1 MSTLITPDIEL
12 PAQVDE
18 AFKTRFLTDGFA
30 RIDDVI
36 EPEELAFYRRKYDE
50 LFDENRTD
58 IKRKQLGGKDA
69 DGKELLPQIIGA
81 HTQAPEMFETRYVE
95 RIKAIAGFLLGEEAE
110 LRGSHMIL
118 KPAGHGSITPWHQ
131 DQAYHGG
138 ARKVRYRN
146 VNFWLP
152 MDDAT
157 EANGCMQ
164 YVRGSH
170 LGPIVPHEFL
180 NGDRDAA
187 MVAQDQGYWHANRT
201 VVECPA
207 GSVTIHHSYCMH
219 YAGANTTNQARR
231 ALIIVFKGGGN
242 SAGTALGLALV
253 GSGQGMRVGG

>member
-1 MSTLITPDIEL
+1 MSTLTDAPVEL

-18 AFKTRFLTDGFA
+18 AFKDHFLTNGFG

-36 EPEELAFYRRKYDE
+36 DPEELAYIRRKYDE
-50 LFDENRTD
+50 LFERTD
-58 IKRKQLGGKDA
+58 IQHKQLGGKDA

-81 HTQAPEMFETRYVE
+81 QQVAPEMFETEYV
-95 RIKAIAGFLLGEEAE
+95 RRLQAIATFLLGEETQ

-131 DQAYHGG
+131 DQAYHPG

-152 MDDAT
+152 MEDAT

-170 LGPIVPHEFL
+170 LGPVVPHEYL
-180 NGDRDAA
+180 NGDPNAA
-187 MVAQDQGYWHANRT
+187 MVAQDQAYWHANRT

-219 YAGANTTNQARR
+219 YAGANTTDRNRR
-231 ALIIVFKGGGN
+231 ALIIVFKAEETPLEQPWVMPWLDKGKG
-242 SAGTALGLALV
+242 
-253 GSGQGMRVGG
+253 